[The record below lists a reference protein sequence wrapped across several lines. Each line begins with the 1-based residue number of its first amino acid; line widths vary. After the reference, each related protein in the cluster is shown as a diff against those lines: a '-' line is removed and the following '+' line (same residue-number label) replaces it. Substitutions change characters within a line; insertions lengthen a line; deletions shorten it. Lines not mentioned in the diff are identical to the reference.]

1 MKADILTDDT
11 PFAAAAQAAVRLLH
25 RLSPVNAA
33 AAEPFVLRLFDALA
47 QGDTLVYV
55 DDGEAAALNAMP
67 DLVGRDGDTP
77 LVLRGRQLFLAKYFR
92 QEQELARHIRR
103 IMQAACTV
111 PEPAAVLD
119 KLQQW
124 FADEGSF
131 DQQAACTLALL
142 QPFMLISGGPGTGK
156 TTTVAK
162 LLALLC
168 SDGSLPRIA
177 LVAPTGKA
185 GARLSQALQNAVGR
199 LKGLPDH
206 VAEHLQRIEGQTVHR
221 LLGLKPPLMQPAYNE
236 RHPLPVDILLIDE
249 ASMLDNH
256 LCLQLLKAVA
266 DGCRVILLGDTEQL
280 PSVGAGAVLEAL
292 TQTPPL
298 TEAVQKAL
306 HTYLPHRRDWQTL
319 SQQHARLTRSHR
331 FGENSAIGQLARAVL
346 DGGAKVG
353 DVLAAFPDA
362 LQQHENDADQ
372 IARML
377 WQRHQAYWQAVD
389 GGDVQA
395 AFAEQQKCVVLTA
408 LRHDA
413 ERINRHY
420 TQRLQ
425 VQRHIA
431 PNAAWFAGQIILI
444 TRNAPAQQLYNGD
457 VGIIMQPAQAE
468 TGLTACFAHGESYRS
483 VPLSRLPEHETAFA
497 LTVHKSQGSEY
508 GEVWYAAPEQAA
520 VSRALLYTAITRAK
534 EKFAYWGSME
544 SFHAACRQ
552 AERRHT
558 ALDVFLRE
566 KQPALFD

>member
-1 MKADILTDDT
+1 MKVDILTDDT

-25 RLSPVNAA
+25 RLSPENAA

-47 QGDTLVYV
+47 QGDTLVYM

-92 QEQELARHIRR
+92 QEQELAWHIRR

-111 PEPAAVLD
+111 PEPAAVSD

-185 GARLSQALQNAVGR
+185 GA
-199 LKGLPDH
+199 
-206 VAEHLQRIEGQTVHR
+206 
-221 LLGLKPPLMQPAYNE
+221 
-236 RHPLPVDILLIDE
+236 
-249 ASMLDNH
+249 
-256 LCLQLLKAVA
+256 
-266 DGCRVILLGDTEQL
+266 
-280 PSVGAGAVLEAL
+280 VLEAL
-292 TQTPPL
+292 TQTPLLP
-298 TEAVQKAL
+298 EAVQNAL
-306 HTYLPHRRDWQTL
+306 HAYLPHRRDWQTL

-331 FGENSAIGQLARAVL
+331 FGENSAIGRLARAVL
-346 DGGAKVG
+346 AGGEQVD

-362 LQQHENDADQ
+362 LQRHENNADQ

-420 TQRLQ
+420 TRRLQ